1 VGANVESRSLHAPFP
16 ARPAFERA
24 ASAFTVIAYLPFGSP
39 GCLRG
44 LPRVGFGFGS
54 VVVVVIGFDF
64 GWCGDRTRTGLV
76 SLLLLHR
83 MLSCILDIRCQID

>member
-1 VGANVESRSLHAPFP
+1 VVGANVESRNLHAPFP

-44 LPRVGFGFGS
+44 RPRVGFGFGS
-54 VVVVVIGFDF
+54 VVVVVVIGF
-64 GWCGDRTRTGLV
+64 GL
-76 SLLLLHR
+76 S
-83 MLSCILDIRCQID
+83 